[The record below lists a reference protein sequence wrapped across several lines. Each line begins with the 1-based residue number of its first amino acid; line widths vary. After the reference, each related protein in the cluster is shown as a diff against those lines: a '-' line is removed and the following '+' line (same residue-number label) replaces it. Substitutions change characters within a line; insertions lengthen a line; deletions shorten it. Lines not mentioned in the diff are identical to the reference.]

1 MSISPVY
8 WRYAIS
14 YLLLMLFS
22 AFTIMPVLR
31 YPATCLPAQQSML
44 MTVPLFNAW
53 TIWWN
58 ADRLSEGLEGYWDAP
73 IFFPTSGAFAFSEPQ
88 PATMVVAPVFWFS
101 GSPALAYNVYLLL
114 SLFLNG
120 LFTFRLLRRTGSPV
134 SLAVIGGFM
143 MIWLPLSV
151 RQIDVL
157 QMVPV
162 WPMLWVWDAA
172 RRHGLTK
179 SIPHAVELALAYVI
193 CLCSS
198 IHHSLF
204 LIVVLSGTVWILWG
218 NVQRRSFVT
227 SISISATIIMM
238 FGSVLIWP
246 MQQHLQG
253 HDFDRSREI
262 VEKGSVQATDYLNTP
277 RDALLF
283 SGSAVRM
290 GLSPGWFKASLGLV
304 GAVLGMR
311 RRRRRRW
318 ALFLVSTIVLSAL
331 LAMGPNLEFGHIQ
344 PWWIFADWIP
354 GIAKVRNVF
363 RFAYLT
369 QMAMIV
375 LSIMGLAE
383 LRVYLLVMGLRSRK
397 AAMIVISVACVALI
411 EVPSPKVIAAGVPD
425 LEMHQEWASFVKERC
440 LDGTGILCLPL
451 PAAMTADDFDFTA
464 RWMYIGTLHGVP
476 MANGYSGFFP
486 AEYLQLQ
493 NTINNE
499 GISEQVLSKLSG
511 MQIKLLVVHDSY
523 PALPR
528 MMTQSDS
535 GHWLEPV
542 FESSSGISVFH
553 LRHSKPN

>member
-1 MSISPVY
+1 MSIIPVY

-22 AFTIMPVLR
+22 AYTIMPVLR

-101 GSPALAYNVYLLL
+101 GSPALAYNAYLLL

-172 RRHGLTK
+172 RRHGLTN
-179 SIPHAVELALAYVI
+179 SIPHACELALAYVI

-227 SISISATIIMM
+227 SISISATIVMM

-290 GLSPGWFKASLGLV
+290 GLSPGWFKISLGLV

-318 ALFLVSTIVLSAL
+318 ALFLVSTIALSAL
-331 LAMGPNLEFGHIQ
+331 LAMGPNLGFGHIQ

-375 LSIMGLAE
+375 LSITGLAE
-383 LRVYLLVMGLRSRK
+383 LRVYFFVMGLRSWK
-397 AAMIVISVACVALI
+397 AAMILISIACVALI

-425 LEMHQEWASFVKERC
+425 VEMHQEWARFVKERC

-451 PAAMTADDFDFTA
+451 PAAMKADDFDFTA

-511 MQIKLLVVHDSY
+511 MQIQLLVVHDSY
-523 PALPR
+523 RGLPR
-528 MMTQSDS
+528 MMTQSGN

-542 FESSSGISVFH
+542 FESSGGISVFH
-553 LRHSKPN
+553 LRHTKPN